1 MSAPKVKV
9 IPQKKKLSNNFFF
22 KTCLP
27 MSVLK
32 LIIKKIGHRAC
43 LGDIIGQ
50 TYPIDVL
57 TGTDYALYFIG
68 SFYILR

>member
-1 MSAPKVKV
+1 MSALKVKV

-43 LGDIIGQ
+43 LGDIMGQ
-50 TYPIDVL
+50 TYPIDV
-57 TGTDYALYFIG
+57 
-68 SFYILR
+68 